1 MTDVANDQ
9 IYWACADA
17 LVLAVQLPAAASL
30 PPATELQ
37 QRLMTLL
44 DGIVAKGRKAG
55 VPDVE
60 LAEARYALTAFM
72 DEQILKSNW
81 PGRAEWMNQP
91 LQLQLYR
98 EYTAGENFFKRMT
111 ALMQRGTPSVALEV
125 YYMCLTLGF
134 RGAYGISGD
143 AHGLSAFADAARQ
156 HVMRTL
162 PPPPRIGPN
171 ALPMDR
177 AAASRLSNLLIY
189 SLVAGCLFLVIGV
202 LVALSYTLDRD
213 LAEAMQMAPLPKA
226 SGAALK

>member
-30 PPATELQ
+30 PPVTELQ

-98 EYTAGENFFKRMT
+98 EFTAGENFFKRMT

-143 AHGLSAFADAARQ
+143 AHGLSAFVDAARQ

-177 AAASRLSNLLIY
+177 ASASRLSNLLIY

-202 LVALSYTLDRD
+202 LAALSFTLDRD
-213 LAEAMQMAPLPKA
+213 LADAMQMAPLPKA